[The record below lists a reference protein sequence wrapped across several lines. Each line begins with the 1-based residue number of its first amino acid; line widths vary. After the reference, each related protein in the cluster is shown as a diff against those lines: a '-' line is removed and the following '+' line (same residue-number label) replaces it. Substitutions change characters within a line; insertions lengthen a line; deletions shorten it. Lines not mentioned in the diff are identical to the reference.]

1 MNQLKMNKNQIIQL
15 SQLKINKI
23 LSNLIKSITNKGKF
37 NWIN

>member
-37 NWIN
+37 N